1 MELFLVLVCLR
12 LNLLEKHLGHRFNC
26 STSTLSRICT
36 ESLLFLS
43 SQLYPLITWPLH
55 ELLDHH
61 IPAQFKDRYPAT
73 RVIMHWTVYRDCLS
87 YKHYNTFKGLIGISL
102 TGACIFVYNLHTGR
116 ISNQEITRCSGI
128 LDLVEGGDSVMAD
141 KGFDILYDLLIRGC
155 KLNMP
160 PFVKGGHMSKV
171 MLLRHG
177 K

>member
-1 MELFLVLVCLR
+1 M
-12 LNLLEKHLGHRFNC
+12 
-26 STSTLSRICT
+26 
-36 ESLLFLS
+36 
-43 SQLYPLITWPLH
+43 
-55 ELLDHH
+55 
-61 IPAQFKDRYPAT
+61 
-73 RVIMHWTVYRDCLS
+73 
-87 YKHYNTFKGLIGISL
+87 
-102 TGACIFVYNLHTGR
+102 HTGR